1 MQRGRVGT
9 GPEPVPIRIISRID
23 GKDLGQDGGVMGTL
37 RFAHPTGLLRFLLP
51 GEWRFPLD
59 RGVPPRRKGLA
70 DRAWLCSQL
79 VDLGEGATGAG
90 LRAQGG

>member
-1 MQRGRVGT
+1 
-9 GPEPVPIRIISRID
+9 
-23 GKDLGQDGGVMGTL
+23 MGTL

-90 LRAQGG
+90 RRAQGG